1 MSLITGVLPM
11 PARLF
16 FLAAVMILLG
26 PAWSLAQAPAAA
38 EREAMKKLDFLVGEW
53 KGEGWMEFAPGQ
65 RRTCRG
71 TEVVQSKLGG
81 QLLTIE
87 GLFRGQTGE
96 AIVHNA
102 FAVVSYDENAKRYRF
117 QAHTARGGHEDAEAK
132 VADGQLV
139 WGMKVPQFGDV
150 RYTIKRDDKGRWFEV
165 GEVSRDGKDWR
176 KFFEMTLEPV
186 KPVPPAEA
194 AKPD

>member
-1 MSLITGVLPM
+1 M
-11 PARLF
+11 PARLI
-16 FLAAVMILLG
+16 LAAVVILVG
-26 PAWSLAQAPAAA
+26 PAWSFAQAPTAA

-53 KGEGWMEFAPGQ
+53 KGEGWMEFVPGQ
-65 RRTCRG
+65 RRTFRG

-81 QLLTIE
+81 LLVTIE
-87 GLFRGQTGE
+87 GLHSGRTE
-96 AIVHNA
+96 EEIVHNA

-132 VADGQLV
+132 VGDGQLV

-186 KPVPPAEA
+186 KPGAPANR
-194 AKPD
+194 